1 MCKTGSELKAKNN
14 TSWIATAHFLTLT
27 SFRPLYGKLSDIFG
41 HKACLLFAYAVFDVV
56 YAPGMSMIGFL
67 GALTLILAVVP
78 FLTGFDSS
86 PNLGWCNRI
95 TIVSLSLTPILS
107 VEMKITPPGTS
118 SSAATC
124 CPATSQT
131 CVAKALV
138 AILADAA
145 TQDSAV
151 AVAVACVP
159 LPLPQLPRRRVGIS
173 YRIAIMGSLV
183 PSLCFGL
190 VSFVATFW
198 VKEKP
203 PRR

>member
-1 MCKTGSELKAKNN
+1 MDYTNMDQG
-14 TSWIATAHFLTLT
+14 
-27 SFRPLYGKLSDIFG
+27 
-41 HKACLLFAYAVFDVV
+41 
-56 YAPGMSMIGFL
+56 
-67 GALTLILAVVP
+67 
-78 FLTGFDSS
+78 
-86 PNLGWCNRI
+86 
-95 TIVSLSLTPILS
+95 
-107 VEMKITPPGTS
+107 
-118 SSAATC
+118 
-124 CPATSQT
+124 
-131 CVAKALV
+131 VAKALV

-145 TQDSAV
+145 TQDS